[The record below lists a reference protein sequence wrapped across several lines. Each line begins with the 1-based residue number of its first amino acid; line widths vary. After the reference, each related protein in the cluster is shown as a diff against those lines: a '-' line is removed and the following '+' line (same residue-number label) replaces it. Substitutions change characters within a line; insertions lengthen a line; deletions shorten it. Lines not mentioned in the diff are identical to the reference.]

1 VRGAR
6 SREEGKR
13 LQVDDWGSGYN
24 GRGVE
29 GEQNGLLQVVHGGAE
44 VI

>member
-13 LQVDDWGSGYN
+13 LQADDWGSGYN

-29 GEQNGLLQVVHGGAE
+29 GEQNGLLQVINGGAE